1 MSAKNYKNEFT
12 KILGNLETISK
23 NNGDVFR
30 ARAYKKAQEQVM
42 IYNGELTSMVDL
54 ENISCIGKT
63 IKAKFQELLT
73 TGMVKQAQIDKSRP
87 ENIFVNVYGIG
98 SKKAKSLANMGIKTI
113 EELRERQD
121 ELLNDPQK
129 KGLKYYE
136 DILKR
141 IPRIEINTYKKVLD
155 FLFKKV
161 NADSKAHY
169 EIVGSYRRGA
179 KDSGDIDI
187 IITHTEND
195 RSVFAAFLDLLI
207 RKKIL
212 IEVLSRGDTKSLG
225 VSKLKGQPAR
235 RIDFMFSTKEEY
247 PFAIMYFT
255 GSKTFN
261 TLMRQRA
268 LDLGY
273 SMNEHCFCHM
283 VNGKKGARLNKVF
296 ADEKEIFDF
305 LGMVYKTPKERD
317 TATTIHLVGSG
328 KRRTLKKK
336 KKVVSPSAS
345 KKTVTKK
352 LEQFREVGYDYLLT
366 KTENTLSHMIR
377 LANAAYYNQKP
388 ILTDNEYDIL
398 KEFILNKFPEN
409 IAVQEVGAP
418 IEKKKTKLPFYM
430 ASMNKIKPDTN
441 AVVNWKQTYHGPYV
455 ISGKLDGVSGL
466 YTGKQL
472 FTRGNGEYGQDISYF
487 INGLNLPQFDET
499 FVVRGEFIIKQDVFD
514 KQFAGEFS
522 NSRNFVSGVINSKK
536 IEILKLRA
544 IDFVCYEVVYPQMT
558 PSQQMK
564 WLINKGFNTVKY
576 ELVNDIDNDMLSEK
590 LQEWRNNYEYT
601 TDGLV
606 IYDDQ
611 FHDRKNENP
620 KHAFAFKMV
629 LTEQEA
635 EAKVLNVSW
644 NVSVHGY
651 LKPRVRIEP
660 VNIAGVMIKHATGHN
675 AAFIKNNKI
684 GFGAVVKVIR
694 SGDVIPKITEV
705 IQPAAEA
712 SMPNVPY
719 KWTSTK
725 VDVIMDDFMETAE
738 YKAKQIKQF
747 FDAIGVEGLGPGNI
761 KRIMNGGFDTIE
773 KMLVMSVE
781 DLMTVDGFKE
791 KSSTKLVSSIKSS
804 VDKLTMPQLMYAS
817 NIFGRGLGMKRMKEI
832 MKALPDILVSDISNQ
847 EKLEKVSNLPGY
859 AEKTARLFVN
869 HIDDF
874 VAFIKKVNLQER
886 LVENMGEVDTSHPL
900 YGKRVVFTGFK
911 NQTLEERLDAL
922 GANVM
927 KSVSKK
933 TDYVLVMDMEE
944 STTKA
949 EKARKLGVKM
959 VLVGDFIA
967 EFSI

>member
-12 KILGNLETISK
+12 KILGNLEIVSK
-23 NNGDVFR
+23 NNGEIFK

-42 IYNGELTSMVDL
+42 VYNGELSSMSDL
-54 ENISCIGKT
+54 ENISYIGKT
-63 IKAKFQELLT
+63 IKGKFQELLT
-73 TGMVKQAQIDKSRP
+73 TGMVKQALIDESSP

-113 EELRERQD
+113 EKLRERQY

-161 NADSKAHY
+161 NEDGKAHY

-187 IITHTEND
+187 IITHEEND
-195 RSVFAAFLDLLI
+195 RNVFAQLLDLLI
-207 RKKIL
+207 KKNIL

-261 TLMRQRA
+261 TLMRRRA

-283 VNGKKGARLNKVF
+283 VNGKKGARLDKVF

-317 TATTIHLVGSG
+317 TATTLHLVGV

-336 KKVVSPSAS
+336 ASSPSAS

-352 LEQFREVGYDYLLT
+352 LEQFREVGYDYLST
-366 KTENTLSHMIR
+366 KTENTLSYMIR
-377 LANAAYYNQKP
+377 LANKAYYNQKP

-398 KEFILNKFPEN
+398 KEFILDKFPDN

-418 IEKKKTKLPFYM
+418 IEKKKTQLPFYM

-441 AVVNWKQTYHGPYV
+441 AVSNWKETYHGPYV

-499 FVVRGEFIIKQDVFD
+499 FVVRGEIIIKQDVFD
-514 KQFAGEFS
+514 KQFAAEFS
-522 NSRNFVSGVINSKK
+522 NSRNFVAGVINSKK
-536 IEILKLRA
+536 IDILKLRA

-558 PSQQMK
+558 PSQQME
-564 WLINKGFNTVKY
+564 WLTTNGFNTVKY
-576 ELVNDIDNDMLSEK
+576 EMVDDIDNDMLSEK
-590 LQEWRNNYEYT
+590 LQEWRNDYEYT

-684 GFGAVVKVIR
+684 GFGAVVKLIR

-719 KWTSTK
+719 KWTSTN
-725 VDVIMDDFMETAE
+725 VDVIMDDFKQTDE

-761 KRIMNGGFDTIE
+761 KRIMSCGFDTIE

-791 KSSTKLVSSIKSS
+791 KSSTKLVGSIKSC
-804 VDKLTMPQLMYAS
+804 VDNLTLSQLMYAS

-832 MKALPDILVSDISNQ
+832 MKSLPDILVSDASNQ

-859 AEKTARLFVN
+859 AATTARLFVD

-874 VAFIKKVNLQER
+874 VTFIKRVNLLEK
-886 LVENMGEVDTSHPL
+886 LEVCGENVDTSHPL
-900 YGKRVVFTGFK
+900 FGKRIVFTGFK
-911 NQTLEERLDAL
+911 NQTLEERLEGF

-927 KSVSKK
+927 KNVSKK

-949 EKARKLGVKM
+949 DKARKLGVKM